1 MSDADDEPQEECKES
16 PGWLTTWADM
26 MSVLLTFFIV
36 LQAFSTL
43 SEKKFFDAMASIQ
56 RAFRVPLPIQ
66 APGNMSYE
74 SDAERAE
81 DFEVMLEEMGV
92 DGVKVEDEGDRYV
105 FTVDTGFLF
114 GLGKADLSSDGRL
127 MMAGIAKVLDATEG
141 NIRVEGH
148 TDDVPIR
155 VGGEWDS
162 NWWLSCAR
170 ALSSLD
176 ALQQAGIA
184 PERLSAAGYGQYD
197 PVAPNDRER
206 NRRRNRRVEFVV
218 EKRSSL
224 ADTFTRGQ

>member
-1 MSDADDEPQEECKES
+1 MADLEDEPQEECKSS

-36 LQAFSTL
+36 LQAFSTI
-43 SEKKFFDAMASIQ
+43 SEKKFFDAVASIQ

-66 APGNMSYE
+66 APGNMNFQSQ
-74 SDAERAE
+74 AQRAD
-81 DFEVMLEEMGV
+81 DFDVMLEDMGIE
-92 DGVKVEDEGDRYV
+92 GVTVADEGDRLV
-105 FTVDTGFLF
+105 FTVDTGLLF
-114 GLGKADLSSDGRL
+114 GMGKADLSGEGSRV
-127 MMAGIAKVLDATEG
+127 MVGIAKVLDATDG

-148 TDDVPIR
+148 TDDVPLR
-155 VGGEWDS
+155 MGGEWDS

-176 ALQQAGIA
+176 ALEQAGIA

-197 PVAPNDRER
+197 PIAPNDREV

-218 EKRSSL
+218 EKRGSL
-224 ADTFTRGQ
+224 ADTFTRAQ